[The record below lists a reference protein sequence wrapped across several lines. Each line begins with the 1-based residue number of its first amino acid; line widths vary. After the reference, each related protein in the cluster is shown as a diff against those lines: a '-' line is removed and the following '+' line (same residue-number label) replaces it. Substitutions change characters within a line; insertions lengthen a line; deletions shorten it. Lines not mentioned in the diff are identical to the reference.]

1 VADTSGPL
9 WKAQRKTC
17 LEILREFGMGKNVL
31 ALKVQEEVDEYVNAI
46 ASKHSQPFDM
56 TRMTQISISNNIC
69 SIVFGKRFDYQ
80 DPVFLDY
87 VRAVDEYLST
97 SSANNPGVIFPNL
110 RFIPGDPF
118 KVHKRLQ
125 DFRML
130 LSKFIQP
137 AIDRHVQEFDE
148 DCVDDFIS
156 AYIRQLGE
164 HRTRETHDYIN
175 EKNLP
180 KVVLD
185 LFGAGTETTSNA
197 IRWTV
202 AYFLHHPHVQDKCY
216 QEIVNVIGTD
226 RKPEMTDRQEMTY
239 LEATIMEVLRIADIV
254 PMSLP
259 HSTSCDV
266 TLAGYT
272 IPKDAFIMPNLDS
285 VLQDPE
291 VWGDPDKFRPDR
303 FIGPDGKIIRP
314 DEFIPFSVGRRVC
327 LGESLARMELFLYL
341 TTMIQHFRFL
351 PPEDDQLPSLE
362 GIMGMTYSPKR
373 FLVRAVPRKETEL
386 FAIQRIYSFYP
397 VFRSRAEKELAEFRL
412 VRTTQQPRHRNQSVP
427 PGPGFALPLLGHLH
441 LLETDP
447 RAKFREW
454 RRQYGDVFSFYMA
467 GRLVVV
473 LNGYDVIK
481 QALVKQAD
489 TFSDRPH
496 FLLLELMTDARGVA
510 DASGPLWKAQRKTC
524 LEILREF
531 GMGKNVLAL
540 KVQEEVDEYVNAIA
554 SKHGQP
560 FDMTRMTQISVSN
573 NICSIVFGKRFDYQ
587 DPVFL
592 DYVRVLD
599 ENLSTNS
606 SSNPGVIFPNLRFIP
621 GDPFKVHKR
630 LQDFRMLISKFIQ
643 PAIDRHV
650 QEFDEDCVDDF
661 ISAYIRQIGEHRT
674 RETHDY
680 INEKNL
686 PKVVLDLFGAGTET
700 TSNAIRWTVAYFL
713 HHPHVQDKCY
723 QEIVNVIGTD
733 RKPEMTDRQ
742 EMTYLE
748 ATIMEVLRI
757 ADIVPMSLPHATS
770 CDVTL
775 AGYTVPK
782 DAFIM
787 PNLDSVLQDPEV
799 WGDPDKFRPDRFIG
813 HDGKIIRPDEFIP
826 FSVGRRVCLGESL
839 ARMELFLYL
848 TTMIQHFR
856 FLPPENDQLPS
867 LEGILGLTYSPKR
880 FLVRAVPR

>member
-1 VADTSGPL
+1 MLGHLHLLETDPRAKFREWRRQYGDVFSFYMGGRLVVVLNGYDVIKQALVKQADAFSDRLHFLTVHLMTDARGVADTSGPL

-373 FLVRAVPRKETEL
+373 FLVRAVP
-386 FAIQRIYSFYP
+386 
-397 VFRSRAEKELAEFRL
+397 
-412 VRTTQQPRHRNQSVP
+412 
-427 PGPGFALPLLGHLH
+427 
-441 LLETDP
+441 
-447 RAKFREW
+447 
-454 RRQYGDVFSFYMA
+454 SFYMA

-880 FLVRAVPR
+880 FLVRAVPSRQQT